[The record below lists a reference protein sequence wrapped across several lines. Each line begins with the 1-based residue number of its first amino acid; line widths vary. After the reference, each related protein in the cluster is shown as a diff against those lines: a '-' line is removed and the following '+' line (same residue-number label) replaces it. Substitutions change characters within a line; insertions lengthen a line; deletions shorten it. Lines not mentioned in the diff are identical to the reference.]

1 MVTCVL
7 TRGVWLQE
15 VMRDPQIAGDG
26 FTYEAE
32 AMREWLG
39 TGHDTSPMTNL
50 KLPTDELVPNH
61 ALRGAARWCPSASAA
76 AARRR
81 WSF

>member
-1 MVTCVL
+1 MVTCLL
-7 TRGVWLQE
+7 TRAVWLQE
-15 VMRDPQIAGDG
+15 VMRDPHIAGDG

-61 ALRGAARWCPSASAA
+61 ALRAAIREWRHTRPPSSSLD
-76 AARRR
+76 RFR
-81 WSF
+81 